1 MVTMKNNVLA
11 LGFFDSVHIGHR
23 FLINTALSYAK
34 KNNSKLIVVTFD
46 DNFLSQLR
54 RDAKEIYLFEEKKEI
69 LLSLGVDKVI
79 SLPANKE
86 CLSLSKDQFL
96 DYLYDAFCPKAVF
109 FGSDYHFGK
118 NAEGDKDCI
127 NKYFVSKAIEA
138 ITVDL
143 LEIDSKKVASSD
155 IRNLLM
161 LGNIKEANK
170 FLGEPYFIS
179 GIVEHGFAVGKKLN
193 FPTANISFNEKKLVP
208 KNGVYAVKAV
218 FDGKSYLGLTN
229 IGGRPTFNNET
240 VKAETYVL
248 DFDGDLYGKTIKIY
262 LLEFIRDIIKFD
274 SENELK
280 AQITKDITKLKEVYY
295 D

>member
-1 MVTMKNNVLA
+1 MKNNVLA

-23 FLINTALSYAK
+23 FLIKTALTYAK
-34 KNNSKLIVVTFD
+34 KNNAKFIVVTFD
-46 DNFLSQLR
+46 DDFLSQLR

-79 SLPANKE
+79 NLPANKE
-86 CLSLSKDQFL
+86 YLSLSKDQFL
-96 DYLYDAFCPKAVF
+96 DYLYDTFCPKAVF

-118 NAEGDKDCI
+118 NAEGNRDYI
-127 NKYFVSKAIEA
+127 YNYFTSKAVEA

-208 KNGVYAVKAV
+208 KKGVYAVKAV

-240 VKAETYVL
+240 VKAETYIL

-274 SENELK
+274 NENELK